1 MKSLTRKQAELLS
14 YIKDYIAQNDG
25 VAPCYEEMRE
35 ALDLASKSGVHRI
48 LVALEGR
55 GHIRRVY
62 GQARCIELCDDAGL
76 AAYPTVA
83 LIAELAR
90 RKEMNRRAA

>member
-14 YIKDYIAQNDG
+14 YIKDYIAQNGG

-35 ALDLASKSGVHRI
+35 AMDVASKSGVHR
-48 LVALEGR
+48 LLTALERR
-55 GHIRRVY
+55 GHITRVP
-62 GQARCIELCDDAGL
+62 GQARCIELCEEGGL
-76 AAYPTVA
+76 SAYPTIA

-90 RKEMNRRAA
+90 RKEMNGRAA